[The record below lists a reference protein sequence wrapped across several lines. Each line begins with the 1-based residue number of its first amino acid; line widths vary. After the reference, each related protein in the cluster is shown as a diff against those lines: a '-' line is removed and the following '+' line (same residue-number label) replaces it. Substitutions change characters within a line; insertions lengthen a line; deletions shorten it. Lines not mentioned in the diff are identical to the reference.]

1 MSLRTRAF
9 TDEPMDSFQRLE
21 EICRAMSVPTFYPH
35 SVSSIQRTDTHIST
49 VFLTGRWV
57 YKLKKPVDFGFLDFR
72 TLEARRHYCL
82 QEVLLNQ
89 RLSRDVYEEVVGIR
103 RDDDGSFSL
112 GADGEVV
119 EYAVKMRQLSEKMS
133 LASLLERNR
142 VSSRKMIRLGAH
154 LASFFDRSA
163 RSPDIDR
170 FGSPSAV
177 QYNME
182 ENFRQTESFAG
193 SFLQG
198 EPWEF
203 LRQVSRT
210 FFEHH
215 KEMFALRVREGRIRD
230 GHGDLRADHVYF
242 FRGIQ
247 IIDCIEFNDRFRY
260 GDAVADLAFLHMDLE
275 HRGHASQ
282 SRIFLEAYAR
292 EAKDPQVYALLD
304 FYAAYRAM
312 VRVKVACL
320 RSTEVTEEQR
330 GPLRKDADTY
340 LWQAYRYAFQFARP
354 TLWILCG
361 LPASG
366 KSFLALKLSEILHL
380 PVFQSDR
387 VRKESGGEARIE
399 AGVVPYGG
407 GIYRAELRQRVYGQ
421 LLASAQEQLKGGR
434 SVVLDASFSRR
445 KWREEAARLARDLDT
460 NLVFVECFCEEETL
474 RRRLEQRE
482 KDPGLSDARLMHLPA
497 MVRDFEPLTEVSPL
511 QHDRVRTEGDPDRVF
526 VETIS
531 GGYFLKCA
539 QVGELLQGAG
549 SDLNG

>member
-1 MSLRTRAF
+1 
-9 TDEPMDSFQRLE
+9 MDSFHRFE
-21 EICRAMSVPTFYPH
+21 EICRAMSDPGFYPH
-35 SVSSIQRTDTHIST
+35 SVSSIQRTDTHISA

-89 RLSRDVYEEVVGIR
+89 RLSRGVYEEVVEIR
-103 RDDDGSFSL
+103 RSNDGSFSL
-112 GADGEVV
+112 EAEGEVV
-119 EYAVKMRQLSEKMS
+119 EYAVKMRRLSEKMS
-133 LASLLERNR
+133 LVSLLERNR
-142 VSSRKMIRLGAH
+142 VSSRQMIRLGAH
-154 LASFFDRSA
+154 LAAFFDGSA
-163 RSPDIDR
+163 RSADIDR
-170 FGSPSAV
+170 FGSPSV
-177 QYNME
+177 IRYNME
-182 ENFRQTESFAG
+182 ENFRQTESFVE
-193 SFLQG
+193 SFLEKG
-198 EPWEF
+198 PWEF

-210 FFEHH
+210 FFEDHM
-215 KEMFALRVREGRIRD
+215 EMFALRVGEGRIRD

-275 HRGHASQ
+275 HRGYASQ
-282 SRIFLEAYAR
+282 SRDFLEAYAR
-292 EAKDPQVYALLD
+292 EARDPQVYALLD

-320 RSTEVTEEQR
+320 RSTEVAKEER
-330 GPLRKDADTY
+330 GPLRKDANTY

-354 TLWILCG
+354 TLWVLCG

-366 KSFLALKLSEILHL
+366 KSSLALKLSETLHL
-380 PVFQSDR
+380 PVFQSDL
-387 VRKESGGEARIE
+387 VRKEGGGEARIE

-407 GIYRAELRQRVYGQ
+407 GIYRAELRQRVYGR

-445 KWREEAARLARDLDT
+445 KWREEAARLARDLNT
-460 NLVFVECFCEEETL
+460 SLVFVECVCGEETL

-482 KDPGLSDARLMHLPA
+482 EAPGLSDARLVHLPA
-497 MVRDFEPLTEVSPL
+497 MVRDFEPLTEVPPL
-511 QHDRVRTEGDPDRVF
+511 QHGRVCTEQDPDRVL

-531 GGYFLKCA
+531 NGYFLKCA
-539 QVGELLQGAG
+539 QVRELLQGAG